1 MWKYLINNILT
12 PNLLQ
17 TCSKIT
23 PNLLQTYSKLTPSFL
38 QTYAEITRN
47 LLQIYFRLTWKLL
60 KTFFKL
66 TLKLLWTHSKVPA
79 LILAPLPHPG
89 DPFTKPVEWTLLT
102 TNLLMCQNTY
112 SLTNLTYPKLPAHPP
127 TPSYLKLP
135 QLTQLAHTNPNYYQ
149 LPPATPSTPQSW
161 TTAVRAGG
169 C

>member
-112 SLTNLTYPKLPAHPP
+112 SLTNLTYPKLPAFTP
-127 TPSYLKLP
+127 TYSQLP
-135 QLTQLAHTNPNYYQ
+135 QATPANSACPHQPKLL
-149 LPPATPSTPQSW
+149 PATSSHSIYPSKLNYGS
-161 TTAVRAGG
+161 
-169 C
+169 